1 MTLRGDL
8 ALISDLINPNARV
21 LDLGCGSGDLLASL
35 QAEKAV
41 NGYGLDR
48 DPANIQLCLSKGVN
62 VIEQDLD
69 AGIGNFAD
77 DNFDMVIMTDALQAV
92 RDPRE
97 LLRQMLRIG
106 EESLSL
112 IHI

>member
-21 LDLGCGSGDLLASL
+21 LDLGCGSGICWPLCRL
-35 QAEKAV
+35 KAV

-77 DNFDMVIMTDALQAV
+77 DNFDMVIMTDALHWSETQ
-92 RDPRE
+92 E
-97 LLRQMLRIG
+97 NCCCKCS
-106 EESLSL
+106 ESARNRW
-112 IHI
+112 